1 MLIQN
6 ADRTTYGINK
16 IIFSILAFV
25 IFFIVGFVSWQW
37 MGVDPEPWRLRVLVL
52 TPLTMS
58 LLLYVCC
65 DQLGVYYRCMTLGA
79 SIRRFVVAYACF
91 VVVSMI
97 TWKFLVPFFVDILV
111 QTLAYVLT
119 FLCGLWLR
127 VNRFRAE
134 QRLVEEAPTLV
145 VGAPEQVQEFREML
159 AGDHVNFK
167 DELMVMAPEEVDRAG
182 VRSLL
187 IRQCVSKV
195 VFLPEEVDSSVARCL
210 VELCGKMG
218 VDFYAGMVVSMPDVH
233 KTYFGVLGGARMLVY
248 KSTPIPYT
256 TSWQVKKV
264 LDWTGALLLLVCT
277 SPLWL
282 LAAVG
287 IKLSDPGPVFY
298 RQKRSGLYGRE
309 FGMWKFRTM
318 YRDADKRLDEVKA
331 RYGNDMSGPIF
342 KLEHDP
348 RIFAFGRFL
357 RKFSIDEL
365 PQLINVLKGEMSL
378 VGPRPLPVY
387 ETEAFTSDA
396 HRRRLSVLPGVTG
409 YWQIAG
415 RSNIREFERLVELD
429 MHYIDN
435 WSLWLDIKLLLKTVP
450 AVLFAR
456 GAK

>member
-16 IIFSILAFV
+16 IVFSILAFI

-97 TWKFLVPFFVDILV
+97 TWKFLVPFFVDIFV

-127 VNRFRAE
+127 INRFRAE

-145 VGAPEQVQEFREML
+145 VGAPEQVEEFREML

-187 IRQCVSKV
+187 IRRCISKV

-218 VDFYAGMVVSMPDVH
+218 VDFYAGMVVGMPDVH

>member
-16 IIFSILAFV
+16 IVFSILAFV

-65 DQLGVYYRCMTLGA
+65 DQLGVYYRCMTLGM
-79 SIRRFVVAYACF
+79 SIQRFVVAYACF

-97 TWKFLVPFFVDILV
+97 TWKFLVPFFVDIAM

-127 VNRFRAE
+127 INRFRAE
-134 QRLVEEAPTLV
+134 KVLVEEAPTLV
-145 VGAPEQVQEFREML
+145 VGVPEHVKELRKL
-159 AGDHVNFK
+159 LKSDHVDFK
-167 DELMVMAPEEVDRAG
+167 DELMVMAPEEVDREG

-187 IRQCVSKV
+187 IRRCISKV
-195 VFLPEEVDSSVARCL
+195 VFLPEGVDSSVARCL

-218 VDFYAGMVVSMPDVH
+218 VDFYASMVVDMPDVH
-233 KTYFGVLGGARMLVY
+233 QTYFGVLGGTRMLVY

-256 TSWQVKKV
+256 TSWQLKKM
-264 LDWTGALLLLVCT
+264 LDWVGALLLLVFT

-282 LAAVG
+282 LAAIG
-287 IKLSDPGPVFY
+287 IRLSDRGPVFY

-331 RYGNDMSGPIF
+331 RYGNDMDGPIF

-387 ETEAFTSDA
+387 ETAAFTSDA

-435 WSLWLDIKLLLKTVP
+435 WSMWLDVKLLLKTVP

>member
-16 IIFSILAFV
+16 IVFSILAFV

-65 DQLGVYYRCMTLGA
+65 DQLGVYYRCMTLGG
-79 SIRRFVVAYACF
+79 SIQRFVVAYACF

-167 DELMVMAPEEVDRAG
+167 DELMVMAPEEVDRSG

-187 IRQCVSKV
+187 IRQYVSKV

>member
-6 ADRTTYGINK
+6 ADRATYGINK
-16 IIFSILAFV
+16 IVFSIFAFI

-37 MGVDPEPWRLRVLVL
+37 DGVAPEPWRLRTLVL

-65 DQLGVYYRCMTLGA
+65 DQLGVYYRCMTVEE

-91 VVVSMI
+91 MVLSMI
-97 TWKFLVPFFVDILV
+97 TWKYFVPFFVDIVV
-111 QTLAYVLT
+111 QALAYLLT

-134 QRLVEEAPTLV
+134 KRLVEEAPTLV
-145 VGAPEQVQEFREML
+145 VGAPGHVEEFRKLLER
-159 AGDHVNFK
+159 DHVNFR
-167 DELMVMAPEEVDRAG
+167 DALMVMAPEEVEREV
-182 VRSLL
+182 VRNLL
-187 IRQCVSKV
+187 VKGCISKV

-218 VDFYAGMVVSMPDVH
+218 VDFYAGMVVDMPDVH
-233 KTYFGVLGGARMLVY
+233 KTYFGMLGGARMLVY
-248 KSTPIPYT
+248 KSNPIPYT
-256 TSWQVKKV
+256 TSWQLKKI
-264 LDWTGALLLLVCT
+264 LDWLGGLALLVFT

-282 LAAVG
+282 LATAG

-309 FGMWKFRTM
+309 FEMWKFRTM
-318 YRDADKRLDEVKA
+318 YQNAEKKLDEVKA
-331 RYGNDMSGPIF
+331 KYGNEMDGPIF

-415 RSNIREFERLVELD
+415 RSNIREFEKLVELD
-429 MHYIDN
+429 MNYIDN

>member
-16 IIFSILAFV
+16 IVFSILAFV

-233 KTYFGVLGGARMLVY
+233 KTYFGVLGG
-248 KSTPIPYT
+248 PEC
-256 TSWQVKKV
+256 WF
-264 LDWTGALLLLVCT
+264 T
-277 SPLWL
+277 SP
-282 LAAVG
+282 
-287 IKLSDPGPVFY
+287 PP
-298 RQKRSGLYGRE
+298 
-309 FGMWKFRTM
+309 FRT
-318 YRDADKRLDEVKA
+318 
-331 RYGNDMSGPIF
+331 P
-342 KLEHDP
+342 P
-348 RIFAFGRFL
+348 PGR
-357 RKFSIDEL
+357 
-365 PQLINVLKGEMSL
+365 
-378 VGPRPLPVY
+378 
-387 ETEAFTSDA
+387 
-396 HRRRLSVLPGVTG
+396 
-409 YWQIAG
+409 
-415 RSNIREFERLVELD
+415 
-429 MHYIDN
+429 
-435 WSLWLDIKLLLKTVP
+435 
-450 AVLFAR
+450 
-456 GAK
+456 